1 MKQLLILIFVI
12 AILSSCVE
20 NRRKNTQS
28 KSEKQSEL
36 KTSEIERKKDTIF
49 NYWELILDTITDQEE
64 FKILDQNYKLK
75 LKTFSLNDSL
85 IIRNLGQ
92 GESQAYLDHSH
103 TMVTDFE
110 LLTDSI
116 IDRKRIDRI
125 VFKKSLIPEF
135 YQECNLFSTEID
147 SIKGNTVYLTSD
159 LNVPDTDNQWR
170 VWYSIK
176 INDSKLGKLEVKETD
191 YVGL

>member
-12 AILSSCVE
+12 AILSSCVDYE
-20 NRRKNTQS
+20 RKNTQS
-28 KSEKQSEL
+28 ESEKQTEL
-36 KTSEIERKKDTIF
+36 KIAEIGKKNDTIF
-49 NYWELILDTITDQEE
+49 NYWELILDTISDQKE
-64 FKILDQNYKLK
+64 FKNLNKNYKLK

-103 TMVTDFE
+103 TMVTDLE
-110 LLTDSI
+110 LFTDSI
-116 IDRKRIDRI
+116 VDRKRIDRTF
-125 VFKKSLIPEF
+125 FKKSLITEF

-147 SIKGNTVYLTSD
+147 SINGNTIYLTSD

-176 INDSKLGKLEVKETD
+176 INNNKLEKLEVKKTD